1 MDPIISEINAADQTI
16 RAAFMKRQ
24 GKGARYDAHNAPT
37 EELLLARRGAAYFAR
52 QLNELTNSELYG
64 ESRIPGWTR
73 AELISDISYS
83 ARSMANIL
91 AQVRSITSNQ
101 EIFQEPNLKLAST
114 LPAQALRYLFT
125 HTDIHL
131 NVEFRDLKAKDW
143 DLPLPSGLHPKLKI
157 RNAPY
162 LRAETIWLGTYNLSA
177 GCKLRHLPTQMLL
190 TNPTAQ
196 YIKNFN
202 Q

>member
-1 MDPIISEINAADQTI
+1 MDPIISELSATDQNV

-24 GKGARYDAHNAPT
+24 GKGARYDAHNAPI

-64 ESRIPGWTR
+64 ESRISGWTR
-73 AELISDISYS
+73 AKLISDISYR

-91 AQVRSITSNQ
+91 AQVRSRTSNKD
-101 EIFQEPNLKLAST
+101 IFQEPNLKLAST
-114 LPAQALRYLFT
+114 LPSQALRYLFI

-131 NVEFRDLKAKDW
+131 NVEFRDLKAEDW
-143 DLPLPSGLHPKLKI
+143 DLPFPRELHPKLKI
-157 RNAPY
+157 RSAPY

-177 GCKLRHLPTQMLL
+177 GCKLRHLPTQILR

-196 YIKNFN
+196 YKKSFN